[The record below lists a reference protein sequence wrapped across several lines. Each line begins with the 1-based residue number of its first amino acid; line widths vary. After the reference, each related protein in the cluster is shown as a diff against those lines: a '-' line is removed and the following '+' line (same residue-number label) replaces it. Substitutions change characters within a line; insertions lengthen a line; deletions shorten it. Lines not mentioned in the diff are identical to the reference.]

1 MTKSDIL
8 MLDFADA
15 FEREFVGQGTRRRSV
30 IETLEAG
37 LDLMKR
43 FSLEVK

>member
-1 MTKSDIL
+1 MTKADVL

-15 FEREFVGQGTRRRSV
+15 FERDFVGQGMQRRTV
-30 IETLEAG
+30 TETLDAG